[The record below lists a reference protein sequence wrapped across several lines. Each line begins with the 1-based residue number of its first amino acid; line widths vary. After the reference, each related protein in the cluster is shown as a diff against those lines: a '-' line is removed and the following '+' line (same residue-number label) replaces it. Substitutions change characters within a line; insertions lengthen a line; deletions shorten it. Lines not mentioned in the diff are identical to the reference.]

1 MIDYD
6 PIHDT
11 TVTVYTKNN
20 CMQCKLSKDYLDR
33 AGIKFYEYNVE
44 EDDTAREA
52 VVGLGYQQLPV
63 IVSGFDHWSGLRPDK
78 LANIPR

>member
-1 MIDYD
+1 MTDYD

-20 CMQCKLSKDYLDR
+20 CMQCKLSKDYLTR
-33 AGIKFYEYNVE
+33 EGIRYNEYNVE
-44 EDDTAREA
+44 EDEMAREA